1 MKCNKKIDVWDCA
14 RWSSKPLGTAKHSE
28 DFIMSNRAIRIGI
41 DVGGTH
47 TKAVAIDNNTN
58 EIVGKGSVMTTH
70 HHECGVATGVVEAFQ
85 KCLAEN
91 DIKPE
96 EVIFIAHST
105 TQATNA
111 LLEGDVA
118 RVGVIGIGG
127 GFIEG
132 YLAKRQTRI
141 KDIDLGTGKFIEID
155 HDYIKINEMSPERIK
170 ATIADMVS
178 KGDRVIVA
186 SKAFGVDN
194 MVEESLVAEEAERQG
209 IPCSMASDITKLY
222 GLTTRTRTAA
232 LNASILPKMFETAN
246 STEQSVRSTN
256 INVPLMIM
264 RGDGGVMEINEMKKR
279 PILTMLSGPAAS
291 VIGALMYLR
300 ASNGI
305 YFEVGGTST
314 NIGVIKNGRPT
325 VDYSII
331 GGHRTYVNS
340 LDVRVLGVA
349 GGSMVR
355 ARKGEVVDVGPR
367 SAHIAGMGYAC
378 FTESAL
384 FDGATLYHIKPRD
397 NDPADYVAIKLNNGE
412 SVTITNTCAANV
424 LGILAENDYARGNS
438 ESSRKAMQLL
448 ADEVG
453 LSIEETAKAIL
464 TKSCEKIIPVI
475 EDLITKYKLER
486 EQIVLVGAGGGAGTL
501 LTFTGNMMNFKY
513 QIPQNAEVISSIGV
527 ALAMVREMVERTIA
541 NPTAADIAQLK
552 KEAKELAVNS
562 GAVEDSIE
570 VYVEIDDQA
579 QKVTAIAMGSTE
591 VKTTDLM
598 KSCTEEEA
606 LEIAAEAMSLD
617 KSALRMAADNGLIFV
632 VTADKNG
639 KTPVN
644 VIDKKG
650 FVKIQRANAVVERT
664 TIANAADTLRRM
676 WDITSNFSREVRIN
690 PDVYAIV
697 GSRVLDYSGIP
708 ELLQVTGLVEAEL
721 GEYRPEDE
729 LILVLARNEAP

>member
-1 MKCNKKIDVWDCA
+1 M
-14 RWSSKPLGTAKHSE
+14 E
-28 DFIMSNRAIRIGI
+28 NRAIRIGI

-70 HHECGVATGVVEAFQ
+70 HHEQGVAAGVVAAFQ

-91 DIKPE
+91 NIRPE

-118 RVGVIGIGG
+118 RVGVIGMGG
-127 GFIEG
+127 NWLEG
-132 YLAKRQTRI
+132 VLAKRQTKI
-141 KDIDLGTGKFIEID
+141 GNINLGTGKFIEVD
-155 HDYIKINEMSPERIK
+155 HTYLKIKEMSPEK
-170 ATIADMVS
+170 LTETIRSMVER
-178 KGDRVIVA
+178 GVRVIVA

-194 MVEESLVAEEAERQG
+194 MREERAAAEEAERQG
-209 IPCSMASDITKLY
+209 IACTMASDITKLY

-232 LNASILPKMFETAN
+232 LNASILPKMLDTAN
-246 STEQSVRSTN
+246 STAESVRSTN

-314 NIGVIKNGRPT
+314 NIGVIKNGRST

-355 ARKGEVVDVGPR
+355 AQTGEVIDVGPR
-367 SAHIAGMGYAC
+367 SAHIAGLGYAC
-378 FTESAL
+378 FTDPAL
-384 FDGATLYHIKPRD
+384 FDGATLYHVKPRP

-424 LGILAENDYARGNS
+424 LGILGETDYARGNVA
-438 ESSRKAMQLL
+438 SSRKAMQLL
-448 ADEVG
+448 ADYIG
-453 LSIEETAKAIL
+453 LTVEETAKAIL

-475 EDLITKYKLER
+475 EDLIAKYKIER
-486 EQIVLVGAGGGAGTL
+486 DQIVLVGAGGGAGSL
-501 LTFTGNMMNFKY
+501 LTFTANMMNFKY
-513 QIPQNAEVISSIGV
+513 QIPENAEVISSIGV
-527 ALAMVREMVERTIA
+527 ALALVREMVERTIP

-552 KEAKELAVNS
+552 KEAKELAINS

-591 VKTTDLM
+591 VKTADLM
-598 KSCTEEEA
+598 KNCT
-606 LEIAAEAMSLD
+606 AAEAVALAAESIGTD
-617 KSALRMAADNGLIFV
+617 CSAVQLAADNGFIFV
-632 VTADKNG
+632 ATAEKNG
-639 KTPVN
+639 KLPLR

-650 FVKIQRANAVVERT
+650 FIKIQRANGLVERT
-664 TIANAADTLRRM
+664 DMENVIPVLQRLWEKA
-676 WDITSNFSREVRIN
+676 SNFSSEVRIN
-690 PDVYAIV
+690 PDVYVIA
-697 GSRVLDYSGIP
+697 GSRVMDYSGIP
-708 ELLQVTGLVEAEL
+708 ELVQVSGLIEAEL
-721 GEYRPEDE
+721 CDQAPEGE
-729 LILVLARNEAP
+729 LILVLARNEL